1 MEVLGIGLIHSCAW
15 FYFQLWDDLG
25 TKLNKLNNKNSTL
38 NVQTGPE
45 KGGVREF
52 AWNNSGLKI

>member
-1 MEVLGIGLIHSCAW
+1 MKALGIGFIHSCAW

-25 TKLNKLNNKNSTL
+25 TRLNELNGKNGALS
-38 NVQTGPE
+38 VQIGPE

-52 AWNNSGLKI
+52 T

>member
-1 MEVLGIGLIHSCAW
+1 METHETGLIHSCAW

-25 TKLNKLNNKNSTL
+25 TRINELNNKNGALS
-38 NVQTGPE
+38 VQTGPK

-52 AWNNSGLKI
+52 T